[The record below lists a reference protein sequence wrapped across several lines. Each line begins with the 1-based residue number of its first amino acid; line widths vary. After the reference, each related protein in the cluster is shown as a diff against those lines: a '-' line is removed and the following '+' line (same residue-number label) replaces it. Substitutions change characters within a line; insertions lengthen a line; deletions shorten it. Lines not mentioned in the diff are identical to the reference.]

1 MRKFL
6 QWSLAAGV
14 ALVLLGTVVMQM
26 LAGTTGRARE
36 ASVAALKEKL
46 ARLEAE
52 RAVADPAANPVPAPA
67 GAQAETGAVEDSG
80 PADGDDALRARWLA
94 LFDRMDALGD
104 QCSVSPETWRASTGR
119 LLDQHGGALRERER
133 EELTQ
138 YQACLA
144 PVMQELLELRD
155 NCEDLDRI
163 FSIQFLSEDR
173 RFLEKLWQCQE
184 RVRIHLWL
192 DAALGDHEGVFESF
206 STLVYMMKVSFG
218 GAIPRWGVDG
228 TWNWILLKPAIE
240 SHAIDDAKWD
250 RLLGILEAHRNQ
262 SFFYG
267 QVGRHTEMLLL
278 AFENWKDSPP
288 SFKFSD
294 APVTYIR
301 TWAYPRITPAL
312 FNHDMDRFSRAMN
325 ELLDLA
331 RIPYFEAK
339 PALDRFCEDY
349 DVESSMDELKLMR
362 SNSGWVLVLSVSREG
377 LEAVARQQT
386 SMDLIR
392 FAILLERYRRES
404 GAYPESLDSLAEMLG
419 GSVPLNPLMG
429 EPYIYAPEEKTY
441 RLGYSHEQNPY
452 LVEEFGLNPTAVTYW
467 HNPLGYGLG
476 EGEAG
481 AGE

>member
-14 ALVLLGTVVMQM
+14 ALVLIGTAVMQL
-26 LAGTTGRARE
+26 LASSTGRARE

-52 RAVADPAANPVPAPA
+52 RVVADPVASPVPPPSGAPA
-67 GAQAETGAVEDSG
+67 DTGAVEVSG

-94 LFDRMDALGD
+94 LFEKMNELGD
-104 QCSVSPETWRASTGR
+104 QCNLSPETWRSSTGR
-119 LLDQHGGALRERER
+119 LLDQHGGDLGERER

-144 PVMQELLELRD
+144 PVIQELLELRD

-163 FSIQFLSEDR
+163 FSIQFLVEDR
-173 RFLEKLWQCQE
+173 HFLEKLWQCQE

-192 DAALGDHEGVFESF
+192 DASLGDLEGVFESF
-206 STLVYMMKVSFG
+206 STLVYLMEVSFG
-218 GAIPRWGVDG
+218 GAVPRWGVDE

-240 SHAIDDAKWD
+240 SHAVDDAKWD
-250 RLLGILEAHRNQ
+250 RLLAILEAHRNQ

-267 QVGRHTEMLLL
+267 QVERHTEMLLHR
-278 AFENWKDSPP
+278 FENWKDLALQI
-288 SFKFSD
+288 KFSE
-294 APVTYIR
+294 APVSYIR
-301 TWAYPRITPAL
+301 TWAYPRVTPAL
-312 FNHDMDRFSRAMN
+312 FNHDLDRFSRAMN

-339 PALDRFCEDY
+339 PALEQFYEEF
-349 DVESSMDELKLMR
+349 DVEPGMDDLKFVR
-362 SNSGWVLVLSVSREG
+362 SNPGWFYVLNISRHEIK
-377 LEAVARQQT
+377 ANARRQA
-386 SMDLIR
+386 SMDLVR
-392 FAILLERYRRES
+392 FAILLERHRRES

-429 EPYIYAPEEKTY
+429 DPYIYERADESF
-441 RLGYSHEQNPY
+441 RLGYTHDQNPY
-452 LVEEFGLNPTAVTYW
+452 FVEEFGRDPIAVTYW
-467 HNPLGYGLG
+467 HDPLGYGLG
-476 EGEAG
+476 DYEED